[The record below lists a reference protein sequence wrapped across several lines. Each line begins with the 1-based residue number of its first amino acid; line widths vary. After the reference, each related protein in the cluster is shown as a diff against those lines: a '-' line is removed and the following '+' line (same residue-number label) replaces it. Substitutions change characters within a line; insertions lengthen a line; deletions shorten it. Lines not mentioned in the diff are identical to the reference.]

1 MIMSLSEASN
11 VMNGRMNGADVR
23 FSSVSIDTRNIVP
36 GDLFIAIKGENFDA
50 NDFVADAERLG
61 AAAVVVQRNVAIQLS
76 NVVVGDTRHALGQL
90 AAEWRK
96 RSRVPVVGITG
107 SNGKTTVKEMVAAVL
122 NEIDNVLFTRDNL
135 NNEIGVPLTLLK
147 LQDQNNYAVI
157 EMGANHAGEIAYTS
171 GLAVPDVAVITNAGA
186 AHLEGFGSLEGV
198 ARAKGELITGLSD
211 NGVAVLNADDKF
223 IEIWRA
229 MAAAKRVIT
238 FGLTDDADVG
248 ASDIQFVWTNAGF
261 KNRFMLNYGQTSGEI
276 YLNLA
281 GRHNVY
287 NALAASAACFA
298 LGVEF
303 EDIRTGLLKLDS
315 VPGRMQP
322 IMGLGGALLI
332 DDTYN
337 ANPTSFDAAIRVLSE
352 LKGQRHVILGAFA
365 ELGESS
371 ADLHA
376 DVGRQ
381 AKIAGVKSLYAT
393 GLDAIKAVEAFGQGG
408 LYFESQDEL
417 IRQSKSLLQDDA
429 IVLVKGSRSQHMER
443 VIDALRAGKKT

>member
-1 MIMSLSEASN
+1 
-11 VMNGRMNGADVR
+11 MNGRMNGADVR

-238 FGLTDDADVG
+238 FGLTDDADIG